1 MRVVQI
7 NSVCGEGSTGRIV
20 SDLHNILIEHGHES
34 YIAYGRNGS
43 GNGGTAI
50 RIGTNFDVY
59 CHVAIT
65 RLFDA
70 HAIGCDRQHKSDPLA
85 V

>member
-43 GNGGTAI
+43 GNGACISVNWGCG
-50 RIGTNFDVY
+50 RFFGLDYSNNP
-59 CHVAIT
+59 
-65 RLFDA
+65 RLS
-70 HAIGCDRQHKSDPLA
+70 R
-85 V
+85 